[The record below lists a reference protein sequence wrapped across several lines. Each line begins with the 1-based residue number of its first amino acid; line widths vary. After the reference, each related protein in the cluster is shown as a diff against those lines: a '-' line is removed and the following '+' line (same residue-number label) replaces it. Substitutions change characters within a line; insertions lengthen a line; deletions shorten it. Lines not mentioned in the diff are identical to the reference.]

1 VKKHILLCIIILAA
15 STFAAHAATKI
26 SARSGGFN
34 RASTWTDNLVPE
46 PGDDIIIQAGHGVSG
61 SGVVGNLTVRGSLTN
76 MYPGFTVNGDLRV
89 ENGAYIDSLSGY
101 MFFNGANCTNDGT
114 ISVTIYFN
122 GDEVQSI
129 SGAGIWNANGGEF
142 NGGTKMLADVRMIKG
157 TWTVNSRVI
166 VGSRWQ
172 MTNGKIAKSADG
184 IIEGAGRIEF
194 EGAGYFSSNEST
206 GNLWSA
212 PVVINS
218 GTRGASGSSGI
229 SAPVLVKSGTTLSA
243 LINVTLNLKDDVIIE
258 NGAKVSGQAI
268 QFSGTNITNNGE
280 VFPVTVEFKRDGDQA
295 IAGGGAWRG
304 SNNIFIRGSGTKS
317 LLNSITTNVGTVSV
331 ESALNVNEHTLT
343 VNAGTFA
350 KPATGKITG
359 TGKIASTGNGYLN
372 SNETT
377 GNLWLAPL
385 EIATGT
391 RTANSTSSFSAP
403 VTVKS
408 GAVLSTVLNV
418 TIHAREAL
426 TLEAGGSITGA
437 NLELYNGD
445 FVNNGAVKTVT
456 TYFNGTNTLSGTTGS
471 FGGNG
476 TYIESGASV
485 TLVGVQQFVN
495 LTVRTGGTFDIT
507 NSRIKISGVL
517 SVAGT
522 LTTIGSTIEFN
533 GTTAEQS
540 IPRSI
545 DYYNLTINN
554 SREVNLGGSE
564 TVQNIL
570 LLERGIF
577 NIATNR
583 LTIGSCGQIV
593 YVNGVLSGTPIYP
606 PCVSIAFVG
615 DTPRNGVSLPPSV
628 NTLRV
633 QNSQP
638 VVLNQNL
645 TVTERLELYSDLAT
659 GNFILTMPA
668 EAVSGGTADV
678 VGNVRRTGIV
688 NETAYSFGNPYNTIR
703 FDGGTPPTEAT
714 VNLTKNA
721 PADFPEAIARTYG
734 ISSVG
739 GVNYAATLR
748 LHYLDSELNAN
759 SEYAMQFFN
768 SDGNWTTVTAASR
781 SAEENWLE
789 VSGVSSFSSWTM
801 GDLAPNF
808 ARTTAAIGG
817 RITTFES
824 KEESEVFVDLTDS
837 KGTTRRAQTNSSGD
851 YRFDDIP
858 VGETYILNVRAK
870 NYQFVPRVVYLTQAI
885 ENLNFTAE

>member
-1 VKKHILLCIIILAA
+1 MKKNILFCIIILVA

-34 RASTWTDNLVPE
+34 RGSTWTDNLPPA
-46 PGDDIIIQAGHGVSG
+46 PGDDIIIQPGHGVSG

-89 ENGAYIDSLSGY
+89 ENGAYMDSLSGY
-101 MFFNGANCTNDGT
+101 MYFYGANCTNDGT

-122 GDEVQSI
+122 GDEVQTV
-129 SGAGIWNANGGEF
+129 SGAGLWNANGGEF

-157 TWTVNSRVI
+157 NWAVHSRVV
-166 VGSRWQ
+166 VGSRWL
-172 MTNGKIAKSADG
+172 MTNGKITKYADG
-184 IIEGAGRIEF
+184 SLEGAGRVEF
-194 EGAGYFSSNEST
+194 EGAGHFASIETT
-206 GNLWSA
+206 GNLWSV
-212 PVVINS
+212 PVVVNS
-218 GTRGASGSSGI
+218 GSRTASNSSSI
-229 SAPVLVKSGTTLSA
+229 SAPVLVKSGTTLAAS
-243 LINVTLNLKDDVIIE
+243 LNMTLNLKDDVIIE

-280 VFPVTVEFKRDGDQA
+280 VFPTTVEFKREGDQA
-295 IAGGGAWRG
+295 IAGGGAWRN
-304 SNNIFIRGSGTKS
+304 SNGIYFRGSGTKS
-317 LLNSITTNVGTVSV
+317 LLNSITTNVGTVSI
-331 ESALNVNEHTLT
+331 ESALNINEHTMT
-343 VNAGTFA
+343 VNAGYLT

-359 TGKIASTGNGYLN
+359 TGKIVSTGNGNMY
-372 SNETT
+372 SHETT

-385 EIATGT
+385 EIASGT
-391 RTANSTSSFSAP
+391 RSANSTSSFSAP

-408 GAVLSTVLNV
+408 GAVLSTHLRV
-418 TIHAREAL
+418 TIHARDAL
-426 TLEAGGSITGA
+426 TVETGASITGET
-437 NLELYNGD
+437 LELYDGD
-445 FVNNGAVKTVT
+445 CVNNGSVT
-456 TYFNGTNTLSGTTGS
+456 PVRTYFNGTNTLSGTGS
-471 FGGNG
+471 FGNT
-476 TYIESGASV
+476 TYIEAGASV
-485 TLVGVQQFVN
+485 TLVGVQQFKN
-495 LTVRTGGTFDIT
+495 LTVRSGGAFDIT
-507 NSRIKISGVL
+507 DSKIKISGVL

-533 GTTAEQS
+533 SASADQS
-540 IPRSI
+540 VPTNI
-545 DYYNLTINN
+545 DYYNLIINN
-554 SREVNLGGSE
+554 SREVNLYYAE

-570 LLERGIF
+570 RLERGIF

-593 YVNGVLSGTPIYP
+593 YVNGSLNGTPIYP
-606 PCVSIAFVG
+606 PCVNIAFVG
-615 DTPRNGVSLPPSV
+615 DTPRNGVSLPPPV
-628 NTLRV
+628 NNLYV

-645 TVTERLELYSDLAT
+645 TVTEKLALFSDLTT

-668 EAVSGGTADV
+668 AAISNGAADV

-703 FDGGTPPTEAT
+703 FDSGTPPVEVT
-714 VNLTKNA
+714 VNLTKSV

-768 SDGNWTTVTAASR
+768 SNGNWTAVTATAR
-781 SAEENWLE
+781 STEENWLE
-789 VSGVSSFSSWTM
+789 VGGVSSFSSWTM
-801 GDLAPNF
+801 GDLAPNV
-808 ARTTAAIGG
+808 ALKTTTVGG
-817 RITTFES
+817 RVTTFEGRDA
-824 KEESEVFVDLTDS
+824 SEVFVDLTGS
-837 KGTTRRAQTNSSGD
+837 KGITRTAQANSSGD
-851 YRFDDIP
+851 YRFEDVP
-858 VGETYILNVRAK
+858 VGETYVFNVRAK
-870 NYQFVPRVVYLTQAI
+870 GYQFVPRVVYVTQAI

>member
-1 VKKHILLCIIILAA
+1 MKKNILFCIIILAA
-15 STFAAHAATKI
+15 ATFAAHAATKI

-34 RASTWTDNLVPE
+34 RASTWTDNLEPQ
-46 PGDDIIIQAGHGVSG
+46 PGDNIIIQAGHGVSG
-61 SGVVGNLTVRGSLTN
+61 SGVVGDLTVRGSLTN

-89 ENGAYIDSLSGY
+89 ENGGYIDSLSGY
-101 MFFNGANCTNDGT
+101 MYFYGASCANDGT
-114 ISVTIYFN
+114 ISATIYFN
-122 GDEVQSI
+122 DDGVQTV
-129 SGAGIWNANGGEF
+129 SGAGLWNANGGEF

-157 TWTVNSRVI
+157 VWAVNSRVVI
-166 VGSRWQ
+166 GSRWQ

-218 GTRGASGSSGI
+218 GTRGASNSSGI

-243 LINVTLNLKDDVIIE
+243 LLNMTLNLKDDVIIE
-258 NGAKVSGQAI
+258 NGAKMSGQTI

-280 VFPVTVEFKRDGDQA
+280 VFPTTVEFKRDGDQA
-295 IAGGGAWRG
+295 IAGGGAWRN
-304 SNNIFIRGSGTKS
+304 SNNIFVRGSGTKS
-317 LLNSITTNVGTVSV
+317 LLNSITTNVGAVSV

-343 VNAGTFA
+343 VNAGNLN
-350 KPATGKITG
+350 KPATGKIIG
-359 TGKIASTGNGYLN
+359 TGKIVSTGNGYIY
-372 SNETT
+372 SHETT

-391 RTANSTSSFSAP
+391 RSANSTSSFSAP

-418 TIHAREAL
+418 TLHAKDAL
-426 TLEAGGSITGA
+426 TLEAGGSISGA
-437 NLELYNGD
+437 NLELYDGD
-445 FVNNGAVKTVT
+445 FINNGAVTTVT

-476 TYIESGASV
+476 TYIESGAFV
-485 TLVGVQQFVN
+485 TLVGVQQFKN
-495 LTVRTGGTFDIT
+495 LTVRSGGTFDIR
-507 NSRIKISGVL
+507 NSKIKVSGVL
-517 SVAGT
+517 SVPGT
-522 LTTIGSTIEFN
+522 LMTLGSTIEFN
-533 GTTAEQS
+533 GTNAQS
-540 IPRSI
+540 IPTNI
-545 DYYNLTINN
+545 DYYNLIINN
-554 SREVNLGGSE
+554 SQTVNLGSAE
-564 TVQNIL
+564 TVQNVL
-570 LLERGIF
+570 RLERGIF

-583 LTIGSCGQIV
+583 LTIGSCGQII
-593 YVNGVLSGTPIYP
+593 YVNGSLNGTPIYP
-606 PCVSIAFVG
+606 PCVNIAFVG
-615 DTPRNGVSLPPSV
+615 DTPRNGVLLPPSI

-645 TVTERLELYSDLAT
+645 TVTETLELFSDLTT

-668 EAVSGGTADV
+668 EAVSNGTADV

-688 NETAYSFGNPYNTIR
+688 NEAAYSFGNPYNTIR
-703 FDGGTPPTEAT
+703 FDTGTPPAEVT
-714 VNLTKNA
+714 VNLTKSV

-768 SDGNWTTVTAASR
+768 SNGNWTAVTATTR
-781 SAEENWLE
+781 STEENWLE
-789 VSGVSSFSSWTM
+789 VGGISSFSSWTM
-801 GDLAPNF
+801 GDFAPN
-808 ARTTAAIGG
+808 AVLTTTTISG
-817 RITTFES
+817 RVTT
-824 KEESEVFVDLTDS
+824 SEGKDASQVFVDLTD
-837 KGTTRRAQTNSSGD
+837 KNGTTRTTRTNLLGC
-851 YRFDDIP
+851 YRFDDVP
-858 VGETYILNVRAK
+858 VGETYVFNVRAK
-870 NYQFVPRVVYLTQAI
+870 GYQFVPRVVYVTRAI
-885 ENLNFTAE
+885 EDLNFTAE